1 MKRKEL
7 ERLNMINNIRI
18 MQEED
23 YMARRIRTEEK
34 NRMIEELNQQNINNS
49 LLINTLNNER
59 QENKNMIKHLNKEK
73 DELLQAIA
81 QKDIMLLQ
89 KIAHLEEN
97 LHYMNERRENKTKCT
112 IM

>member
-1 MKRKEL
+1 M
-7 ERLNMINNIRI
+7 NNIRL

-23 YMARRIRTEEK
+23 YIARKIRTDEK
-34 NRMIEELNQQNINNS
+34 NKMIEELNKQNINNS

-59 QENKNMIKHLNKEK
+59 SVNKNMIQHLNKENE
-73 DELLQAIA
+73 ELLQAIA

-97 LHYMNERRENKTKCT
+97 LYHMSERRENKCT

>member
-1 MKRKEL
+1 M
-7 ERLNMINNIRI
+7 MI
-18 MQEED
+18 
-23 YMARRIRTEEK
+23 K
-34 NRMIEELNQQNINNS
+34 ELNQQNINNS

-59 QENKNMIKHLNKEK
+59 HENKNMIKHLNKENE
-73 DELLQAIA
+73 ELLQAIA

-97 LHYMNERRENKTKCT
+97 LHNMNERRENKCT